1 MLSEL
6 TPLIR
11 LQGIDLEIRKI
22 IEKKE
27 KLPERLKALQERVA
41 DKEAAIE
48 EKRVKI
54 RDLRKRKIEIEDEL
68 ELETERMKKSQQK
81 MSAVQNQREYQ
92 ALNKEIEE
100 IKKANKTREDEL
112 IELLEE
118 IKNLEDAVAEGE
130 KELQA
135 DSKEAEAE
143 EKHIRQ
149 AEADLDKK
157 IDELRKEGESVAS
170 EVKPDVLAKYRF
182 LAERRQGL
190 VVAAVTDAVCS
201 ACNMNIPPQMYNE
214 LLREERM
221 MTCPS
226 CQRLI
231 YALKTES

>member
-1 MLSEL
+1 LISEL

-22 IEKKE
+22 RQKKE
-27 KLPERLKALQERVA
+27 KLPERLDALQERVSG
-41 DKEAAIE
+41 KEAGIE
-48 EKRVKI
+48 EMREKI
-54 RDLRKRKIEIEDEL
+54 KDIRKRKIEIEDEL

-81 MSAVQNQREYQ
+81 MSAVQNNREYQ

-112 IELLEE
+112 LDLLEE
-118 IKNLEDAVAEGE
+118 IKKLEDAVAEGE
-130 KELQA
+130 KELKA
-135 DSKEAEAE
+135 DKKEAAAE
-143 EKHIRQ
+143 EKHIK
-149 AEADLDKK
+149 AIGKDLDKK
-157 IDELRKEGESVAS
+157 IDVLSREGEAVAA
-170 EVKPDVLAKYRF
+170 EVKPDLLAKYRF

-190 VVAAVTDAVCS
+190 VVAAVTDSVCS
-201 ACNMNIPPQMYNE
+201 ACNMNIPPQMFNE

-231 YALKTES
+231 YALKTDH

>member
-1 MLSEL
+1 MISEL

-22 IEKKE
+22 RQKKE
-27 KLPERLKALQERVA
+27 KLPERLDALQERVA
-41 DKEAAIE
+41 SKQAGLEEMKE
-48 EKRVKI
+48 KI
-54 RDLRKRKIEIEDEL
+54 RDIRKRKIEIEDEL

-81 MSAVQNQREYQ
+81 MSAVQNNREYQ

-112 IELLEE
+112 LELLEE
-118 IKNLEDAVAEGE
+118 IKKLEDAVSEGE
-130 KELQA
+130 KELKV
-135 DSKEAEAE
+135 DRKEAAAE
-143 EKHIRQ
+143 EKHIN
-149 AEADLDKK
+149 AIAADLDRK
-157 IDELRKEGESVAS
+157 IAELNSEAEAVAA
-170 EVKPDVLAKYRF
+170 EVKPDLLAKYRF

-214 LLREERM
+214 LLRDERM

>member
-1 MLSEL
+1 MISEL

-22 IEKKE
+22 QQKKA
-27 KLPERLKALQERVA
+27 KLPERLDALQERVA
-41 DKEAAIE
+41 SKEAGLE
-48 EKRVKI
+48 EMKEKI
-54 RDLRKRKIEIEDEL
+54 RDIRKRKIEIEDEL

-81 MSAVQNQREYQ
+81 MSAVQNNREYQ

-112 IELLEE
+112 LELLEE
-118 IKNLEDAVAEGE
+118 IKKLEDAVSEGE
-130 KELQA
+130 KELKV
-135 DSKEAEAE
+135 DRREANAE
-143 EKHIRQ
+143 EKHISAIEEDLDRKIDALNSE
-149 AEADLDKK
+149 AEA
-157 IDELRKEGESVAS
+157 VAA
-170 EVKPDVLAKYRF
+170 EVKPDLLAKYRF
-182 LAERRQGL
+182 LAERREGL

-201 ACNMNIPPQMYNE
+201 ACNMNIPPQMFNE
-214 LLREERM
+214 LLRDERM

>member
-1 MLSEL
+1 MISEL

-22 IEKKE
+22 REQKE
-27 KLPERLKALQERVA
+27 KLPERLDALQERVA
-41 DKEAAIE
+41 GKEASIE
-48 EKRVKI
+48 EMKEKI
-54 RDLRKRKIEIEDEL
+54 RDIRKRKIEIEDEL

-81 MSAVQNQREYQ
+81 MSAVQNNREYQ

-112 IELLEE
+112 LDLLEE
-118 IKNLEDAVAEGE
+118 IKKLEEAVAEGE
-130 KELQA
+130 MELEA
-135 DSKEAEAE
+135 DRKEAAAE
-143 EKHIRQ
+143 EKHINEIAQGLDRKIKELDKE
-149 AEADLDKK
+149 AEA
-157 IDELRKEGESVAS
+157 VAA
-170 EVKPDVLAKYRF
+170 EVKPDLLARYRF

-214 LLREERM
+214 LLRDERM

-231 YALKTES
+231 YALKTDS